1 MREDD
6 AFDPSGLSALVL
18 DENHYE
24 RGITLDLLRGMG
36 FGRAQGAA
44 NTMEAWDLIKKT
56 NPSIVLLEWIDSAH
70 SGLDFARR
78 VRQSEDVPNRAVSM
92 FILTARGTQADVER
106 ARMAGL
112 DGFLRKPISA
122 VALRQRVRVARSP
135 SSSPPPMS
143 ARAGAAGGPISTIWV
158 RCAASTTRRKPQR
171 KQTRKST

>member
-1 MREDD
+1 MLEDD
-6 AFDPSGLSALVL
+6 AFDPSGLTALVL

-56 NPSIVLLEWIDSAH
+56 NPSVVLLEWIDANH

-92 FILTARGTQADVER
+92 FMLTARGTAADV
-106 ARMAGL
+106 
-112 DGFLRKPISA
+112 
-122 VALRQRVRVARSP
+122 
-135 SSSPPPMS
+135 
-143 ARAGAAGGPISTIWV
+143 
-158 RCAASTTRRKPQR
+158 
-171 KQTRKST
+171 